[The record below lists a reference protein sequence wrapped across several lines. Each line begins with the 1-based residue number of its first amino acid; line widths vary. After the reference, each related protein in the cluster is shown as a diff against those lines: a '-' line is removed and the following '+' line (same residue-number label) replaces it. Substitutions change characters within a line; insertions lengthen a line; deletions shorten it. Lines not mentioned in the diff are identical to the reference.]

1 MSSLRSGPAGAG
13 PALVVR
19 TRQSDH
25 RLQAGT
31 DYRLGR
37 DPASDIVL
45 TDARVSWSH
54 AVFRHEQDVWIL
66 EDTGSTNG
74 TFVDTRR
81 VDRITISSECVIRL
95 GDADDGPVLRC
106 EPVGQPVHAPTQVSA
121 PSAGLTT
128 VLVDPPAPVQE
139 PVQADAAPAR
149 DDLGTVR
156 ENPAPA
162 RPPAGPPRAALPPRS
177 PAPPSSGA
185 AVASSRPFVRPLGA
199 ALRPFRRRPQRD
211 AQRGRTPGR
220 PAGPGRLTAQRGPA
234 ADRGAAVAHVA
245 DAYRPDRRQ

>member
-81 VDRITISSECVIRL
+81 VDRITISADCVVRL
-95 GDADDGPVLRC
+95 GNPDDGPVLRC
-106 EPVGQPVHAPTQVSA
+106 EPVAQPVHAPTQVSG

-128 VLVDPPAPVQE
+128 VLVDPPAPVREDAGPVREDLTPVRDE
-139 PVQADAAPAR
+139 PAPVRDDPAPVRPPSDPAR
-149 DDLGTVR
+149 ADQPVTP
-156 ENPAPA
+156 E
-162 RPPAGPPRAALPPRS
+162 
-177 PAPPSSGA
+177 
-185 AVASSRPFVRPLGA
+185 VRPS
-199 ALRPFRRRPQRD
+199 LRD
-211 AQRGRTPGR
+211 
-220 PAGPGRLTAQRGPA
+220 
-234 ADRGAAVAHVA
+234 
-245 DAYRPDRRQ
+245 